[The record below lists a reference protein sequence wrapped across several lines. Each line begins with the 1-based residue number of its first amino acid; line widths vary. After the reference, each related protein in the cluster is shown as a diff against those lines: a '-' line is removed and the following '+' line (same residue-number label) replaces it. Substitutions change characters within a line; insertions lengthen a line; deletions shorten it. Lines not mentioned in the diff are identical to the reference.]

1 MSTQNAT
8 GNNGA
13 RRAGNIPSPSFD
25 QAPQANA
32 SRQDEKPDSKTL
44 KTANSWNVFSWGIKL
59 MQKINP
65 ENPFV
70 TVARRPVL
78 CNAITLIIVLSC
90 IVSIGCDEK
99 KQPDAATTGKLTVVT
114 TIGMITDIVKNVG
127 DAHVEV
133 TGLMGPGVDPHLY
146 KATAGDVTRLTSAKL
161 IFYNGLHL
169 ESKMGEILA
178 KMTGN
183 TKTVAVTD
191 DVPRSILL
199 TPPEFEG
206 QYDPHLWFNVTL
218 WMKAVEKVRDTLI
231 DIDPGHQADYEANA
245 EGYLAELAEL
255 HQYVKA
261 QVEKVP
267 SEQRVLVTAHDAFN
281 YFGNAYGFEVRGLQG
296 ISTATE
302 AGIADV
308 QELATFI
315 AERRIPAIFVESS
328 VSSRSI
334 EAVKA
339 AVKSRGFNVEIG
351 GQLFSD
357 AMGTEGTPEGTYI
370 GMVRYNIDTIV
381 AALTAMQP

>member
-1 MSTQNAT
+1 MSTENAT

-25 QAPQANA
+25 QEPQANA
-32 SRQDEKPDSKTL
+32 SRLDEKPDSKTL
-44 KTANSWNVFSWGIKL
+44 KTANFWNVFSLGIKL

-70 TVARRPVL
+70 TGARRPVL
-78 CNAITLIIVLSC
+78 RNAITLILVLSC

-114 TIGMITDIVKNVG
+114 TIGMITDIVRNVG

-133 TGLMGPGVDPHLY
+133 TGLMAPGVDPHLY

-255 HQYVKA
+255 HQYVMA

-381 AALTAMQP
+381 EALTAVQP

>member
-1 MSTQNAT
+1 MQRINTVLGHCLIALWTLTLLT
-8 GNNGA
+8 G
-13 RRAGNIPSPSFD
+13 
-25 QAPQANA
+25 
-32 SRQDEKPDSKTL
+32 
-44 KTANSWNVFSWGIKL
+44 
-59 MQKINP
+59 
-65 ENPFV
+65 
-70 TVARRPVL
+70 
-78 CNAITLIIVLSC
+78 
-90 IVSIGCDEK
+90 IGCDGK
-99 KQPDAATTGKLTVVT
+99 RQPDAATTGKLTVVT
-114 TIGMITDIVKNVG
+114 TIGMITDIVRNVG
-127 DAHVEV
+127 GTHVEV

-146 KATAGDVTRLTSAKL
+146 KATAGDVARLTSAKL

-183 TKTVAVTD
+183 TKTIAVTD
-191 DVPRSILL
+191 DVDKAHLL

-206 QYDPHLWFNVTL
+206 QYDPHLWFDVTL
-218 WMKAVEKVRDTLI
+218 WMKAVEKVRNTLI
-231 DIDPGHQADYEANA
+231 EIDPGHQADYEANA
-245 EGYLAELAEL
+245 ERYLAELAEL
-255 HQYVKA
+255 HQYVKTQA
-261 QVEKVP
+261 EKVP

-281 YFGNAYGFEVRGLQG
+281 YFGKAYGFEVRGLQG

-339 AVKSRGFNVEIG
+339 AVNSKGFNVKIG

-357 AMGTEGTPEGTYI
+357 AMGTDGTPAGTYI
-370 GMVRYNIDTIV
+370 GMVRHNIDTIT
-381 AALTAMQP
+381 AALTAAQP

>member
-1 MSTQNAT
+1 MLTLLT
-8 GNNGA
+8 G
-13 RRAGNIPSPSFD
+13 
-25 QAPQANA
+25 
-32 SRQDEKPDSKTL
+32 
-44 KTANSWNVFSWGIKL
+44 
-59 MQKINP
+59 
-65 ENPFV
+65 
-70 TVARRPVL
+70 
-78 CNAITLIIVLSC
+78 
-90 IVSIGCDEK
+90 IGCDGK
-99 KQPDAATTGKLTVVT
+99 RQPDAATTGKLTVVT
-114 TIGMITDIVKNVG
+114 TIGMITDIVRNVG
-127 DAHVEV
+127 GTHVEV

-146 KATAGDVTRLTSAKL
+146 KATAGDVARLTSAKL

-183 TKTVAVTD
+183 TKTIAVTD
-191 DVPRSILL
+191 DVDKAHLL

-206 QYDPHLWFNVTL
+206 QYDPHLWFDVTL
-218 WMKAVEKVRDTLI
+218 WMKAVEKVRNTLTE
-231 DIDPGHQADYEANA
+231 IDPGHQADYEANA
-245 EGYLAELAEL
+245 ERYLAELAEL
-255 HQYVKA
+255 HQYVKTQA
-261 QVEKVP
+261 EKVP

-281 YFGNAYGFEVRGLQG
+281 YFGKAYGFEVRGLQG

-339 AVKSRGFNVEIG
+339 AVNSKGFNVKIG

-357 AMGTEGTPEGTYI
+357 AMGTDGTPAGTYI
-370 GMVRYNIDTIV
+370 GMVRHNIDTIT
-381 AALTAMQP
+381 AALTEAQP